1 MKNKFSN
8 VYVGKHCFP
17 IEGVIVFKYN
27 GELLAS
33 LSGTVHFLELTGSV
47 QS

>member
-1 MKNKFSN
+1 MQNKFSN
-8 VYVGKHCFP
+8 VHVGKHWLP
-17 IEGVIVFKYN
+17 AEGVIVFKCD

-33 LSGTVHFLELTGSV
+33 LPGTVNFLELTGSV